1 VDSQFSFNLSNL
13 RGNPF
18 DSVATADHPYL
29 SSSFQEV
36 LAALY
41 YGLEYGNRILIVS
54 AERGLGKTTLLRYLE
69 RRLRNR
75 SRTLLL
81 SPGREN
87 EMLRKMLAE
96 IGGAT
101 TSDDL
106 LTLREQLD
114 FTLPR
119 IGKADKPFTLLLDCD
134 EDETGSTLD
143 VLWLLATLESME
155 KGLLRVVVASCPAG
169 ARALHGSGLADEILT
184 LSSLTASEVHSYI
197 DHRLRLV
204 GWNGVPLFT
213 ARAYALIAAK
223 SSGRPSTVNEICSK
237 LLQNLPHL
245 DGARTTAHRGR
256 TPG

>member
-1 VDSQFSFNLSNL
+1 MDNQFSFDFAHLHRNA
-13 RGNPF
+13 F
-18 DSVATADHPYL
+18 DPTATAEYPYL

-54 AERGLGKTTLLRYLE
+54 AERGMGKTTLLRYLE
-69 RRLRNR
+69 RRLQNRNP
-75 SRTLLL
+75 TLLL

-87 EMLRKMLAE
+87 EMLRKILAE